1 MPTNLVTTNMG
12 TTSQLLSPS
21 LAQTV
26 QGCVVI
32 KESVPCTSASKA
44 DYSMTPS
51 IVSAV
56 LVVIGWFVVAKTQ
69 ANRERRK
76 QIREFA
82 SDLMD
87 RLGELEKLAVE
98 YHTSER
104 NQTNEHEIISKL
116 ARFEKAC
123 NSLPDFVEGQCFF
136 GAARKSALEVDAKK
150 IQQFRRAMTL
160 KHFADEHIEILTHQ
174 SDLVQEFELA
184 VCAVLD
190 ELEQVRIATLD

>member
-1 MPTNLVTTNMG
+1 MPNNLVTTNMG
-12 TTSQLLSPS
+12 TTSQVFPPLYAP
-21 LAQTV
+21 TT

-32 KESVPCTSASKA
+32 KESVPCTSATKA
-44 DYSMTPS
+44 DYPITPS
-51 IVSAV
+51 IVSAIV
-56 LVVIGWFVVAKTQ
+56 VVIGWFVVAKTQ

-87 RLGELEKLAVE
+87 RLGALEKLAVG

-123 NSLPDFVEGQCFF
+123 NSLPDFVDGQRFF
-136 GAARKSALEVDAKK
+136 GAARKIALEVDAKK

-160 KHFADEHIEILTHQ
+160 NHFADEHINTLTHQ
-174 SDLVQEFELA
+174 SDLVQELELA
-184 VCAVLD
+184 VCAVLE
-190 ELEQVRIATLD
+190 ELERVRIATLD

>member
-1 MPTNLVTTNMG
+1 MPNNLVTTNMG
-12 TTSQLLSPS
+12 TTSEILSP
-21 LAQTV
+21 LPRPAM

-32 KESVPCTSASKA
+32 KESAPCTPAGKA
-44 DYSMTPS
+44 DYPMMPS
-51 IVSAV
+51 IISAT
-56 LVVIGWFVVAKTQ
+56 LVVIGWFVVTKTQ

-87 RLGELEKLAVE
+87 RLGVLEKLAVE

-104 NQTNEHEIISKL
+104 DQTKEHEIISKL

-123 NSLPDFVEGQCFF
+123 DSIQDFVEGQCFF
-136 GAARKSALEVDAKK
+136 GAAPKSALEIDAKQ

-160 KHFADEHIEILTHQ
+160 NHFADEHTEVLTHQ
-174 SDLVQEFELA
+174 SDLIQEFEIA
-184 VCAVLD
+184 VCAVLE
-190 ELEQVRIATLD
+190 ELERVRIATLD